1 MAALAPG
8 QFEEEN
14 STMSTAK
21 PRIRA
26 IAALLAFGAVTLAAV
41 PAAAQSGD
49 ADARLKKVEAEV
61 RALQRKVFPDGAGKT
76 LAPEITPAGTG
87 PIVPPPAT
95 SAMTD
100 VLGRLDSVESQ
111 LARLTAQTEENANGL
126 TQLQTRIAALET
138 ARAQAAAAPPT
149 DAVAPAQDLTDA
161 APEKVGPVEPAKIKP
176 APKPREQAPAK
187 PTAARVAAVQAVP
200 RPQTDDAADDEY
212 TYGFRLW
219 SAGFFPEAQQQ
230 LQLYLDKYPADAKVS
245 YGRNLLGRAY
255 LDDGKP
261 KEAASWFLKNYQ
273 AGKDGA
279 RAPDSLLYLAESMVA
294 LKDTKKACIA
304 LAEFAKVYTALATGR
319 LADQYEADRKKVTCN

>member
-1 MAALAPG
+1 MI
-8 QFEEEN
+8 
-14 STMSTAK
+14 TAK
-21 PRIRA
+21 TRIRA
-26 IAALLAFGAVTLAAV
+26 VAALLAFGAVTLAAV
-41 PAAAQSGD
+41 PAAAQSSD
-49 ADARLKKVEAEV
+49 PDARLKKVEAEV

-76 LAPEITPAGTG
+76 FAPEITPAGTG

-100 VLGRLDSVESQ
+100 ILGRLDSVESQ
-111 LARLTAQTEENANGL
+111 LAKLTAQTEENANGL
-126 TQLQTRIAALET
+126 AQLQSRVAAIET
-138 ARAQAAAAPPT
+138 ARAQAAATPPAET
-149 DAVAPAQDLTDA
+149 VGPPQDLADA
-161 APEKVGPVEPAKIKP
+161 APAKVGPVEPLP
-176 APKPREQAPAK
+176 APRTQPTAKPKAPAPAK
-187 PTAARVAAVQAVP
+187 PSAARIAAVQAIAK
-200 RPQTDDAADDEY
+200 PQTDNAADDEY

-219 SAGFFPEAQQQ
+219 SAGFFPEAEQQ
-230 LQLYLDKYPADAKVS
+230 LQLYLDKYPADAKAS

-279 RAPDSLLYLAESMVA
+279 RAPDSLLYLADSMIV
-294 LKDTKKACIA
+294 LKDDKKACIA